1 MMGGQMGGGMAG
13 GQMGGGPQMMMSYAR
28 NNSLKNQRAGQ
39 LTMGFGYT
47 RVNLRTGGKAAPPT
61 KTTRSTSSTA
71 PSQPKQTLTSLRR
84 SLRLHQTI
92 D

>member
-1 MMGGQMGGGMAG
+1 QMGGGMMGGQMGGGMMG
-13 GQMGGGPQMMMSYAR
+13 GQMGGGMMAKR
-28 NNSLKNQRAGQ
+28 QRSGQ

-47 RVNLRTGGKAAPPT
+47 RVNLRTGGKAAPP

-71 PSQPKQTLTSLRR
+71 PSQPKQTLASLRR